1 MRSCTCQ
8 RLIRCVSCTVFVCVL
23 LGGHIGV
30 HASLEPLGQSCSA
43 MALGRILWTF
53 LWSCFSFSRSRWKCF
68 GGLPQAFGRCWSIC
82 ANFVGSLFEASLSR
96 WRYWSLSINTRAFV
110 QFGDNN
116 IDHQH
121 SMRCLLISLWFV
133 WLWCNLCR
141 VHCPTLRTC
150 LHGGRVPR
158 LTDPNRATRLEGLT
172 HSPPLHAAHLSGTV
186 RCCVSYLWSGR

>member
-8 RLIRCVSCTVFVCVL
+8 RLIRCVSCTVFVCVF
-23 LGGHIGV
+23 LGGHIGA

-96 WRYWSLSINTRAFV
+96 WRYWSLSITTIPEPLSSLEIIISII
-110 QFGDNN
+110 N
-116 IDHQH
+116 IQCVVYLFHCD
-121 SMRCLLISLWFV
+121 
-133 WLWCNLCR
+133 LCDYDATYVGFTAR
-141 VHCPTLRTC
+141 HLGPVYMEGGCP
-150 LHGGRVPR
+150 G
-158 LTDPNRATRLEGLT
+158 
-172 HSPPLHAAHLSGTV
+172 
-186 RCCVSYLWSGR
+186 